1 MAALAVA
8 KMHPSGHV
16 LGFPVVKRPVL
27 VDKVTK
33 ETQLQRKYGDLP
45 SDSGDRLG
53 AGRGWSKLP
62 HSLLVGA
69 KWFYLA
75 VGVVAMVAL
84 SPKVLYADPWRFAK
98 NLLSQPWP
106 RNVLAVDN
114 GHREVLPNLL
124 RLAEL
129 RWLDGNQWLQ
139 IWAGVALA
147 LLSVWMLLRL
157 VRTERLGALAY
168 AAAGLVCTLSIFWL
182 GNERALAHANESVHV
197 YLITTF
203 LVGGCCLLGYG
214 GGWWRAA
221 LAALCGLA
229 ATFCFGAG
237 IATFVALLVMVLLRR
252 ASWVQWCIVL
262 TGFSVSL
269 LLVLGFGDAHMQNAR
284 IIAPLSQLDSVLRWL
299 SAPFIYAF
307 LPLIDVDVAAKLPVE
322 SLRAIA
328 VAISNGYTSSFGPV
342 MISAWPH
349 RVIGLLG
356 VSGLIGITYSR
367 WRQRA
372 ESAAEL
378 TAISIAWFAL
388 AVGAAIALAR
398 AVYFQSFPEQLL
410 AARYLPWSVL
420 FWSGLLLWSF
430 VRYGNFHPRRVA
442 LAGLAL
448 TCCLLPST
456 LWMALLAQRMQ
467 TAANMTATAAA
478 AGVIDVDAI
487 HGETVL
493 AEVADALPVLK
504 AENTSI
510 FAWPE
515 TRYLEGTQVATDP
528 VVITEVAAM
537 PVRNLLQDASAV
549 RFDFKAE
556 TSATRLVLLCD
567 ETPLGMATR
576 VGGAQWG
583 GWSARSVAPSCLR
596 ALKVRGNPW
605 F

>member
-8 KMHPSGHV
+8 KMHPSCLV
-16 LGFPVVKRPVL
+16 LGSPVVTGSAL
-27 VDKVTK
+27 ADKAIK
-33 ETQLQRKYGDLP
+33 EKQLQRKYRDLS

-53 AGRGWSKLP
+53 ADRAWNRLSRQ
-62 HSLLVGA
+62 LLVGA

-75 VGVVAMVAL
+75 VGVLAMVAL
-84 SPKVLYADPWRFAK
+84 SPKVLYADPWRFAN

-129 RWLDGNQWLQ
+129 RWFDGNQWLQ

-147 LLSVWMLLRL
+147 LLTVWMLLRL
-157 VRTERLGALAY
+157 VRTERLGAMAY
-168 AAAGLVCTLSIFWL
+168 AAAGLVCTLSVFWL

-203 LVGGCCLLGYG
+203 LVGGCCLLGRG
-214 GGWWRAA
+214 GGWWRAV

-237 IATFVALLVMVLLRR
+237 IATFVALLVMLLLRR
-252 ASWVQWCIVL
+252 ASWLQWCIVL

-269 LLVLGFGDAHMQNAR
+269 LLVVGFGDAHMQNAR
-284 IIAPLSQLDSVLRWL
+284 VIAPLSQLDIVLRWL
-299 SAPFIYAF
+299 SAPFIYAL
-307 LPLIDVDVAAKLPVE
+307 LPLVDVSVAEKLPVE
-322 SLRAIA
+322 SLRAMA
-328 VAISNGYTSSFGPV
+328 VAISHGYTSVFGPV

-349 RVIGLLG
+349 RVVGLLG
-356 VSGLIGITYSR
+356 VSGLMGITYSR

-378 TAISIAWFAL
+378 TAISMAWFAL

-430 VRYGNFHPRRVA
+430 VRYGNLHPRRVA

-448 TCCLLPST
+448 ACCLVPST

-504 AENTSI
+504 AADTSI

-515 TRYLEGTQVATDP
+515 TRYLEGTQVPTDP
-528 VVITEVAAM
+528 VAIDDVAAT
-537 PVRNLLQDASAV
+537 PVRNLLKDASAV

-556 TSATRLVLLCD
+556 TSASRLVLVCD

-576 VGGAQWG
+576 VGGAQWV

-596 ALKVRGNPW
+596 AFKVRGSTW